1 MWDYLAEL
9 VNEGARQ
16 WTIGYWLKR
25 FSPESS
31 GIRRR
36 DLPERLGD
44 WNDAHGQFSHCLV
57 TGRSAVG
64 GHGCFS
70 TGVVMP
76 MSE

>member
-1 MWDYLAEL
+1 VWDYLAEL

-16 WTIGYWLKR
+16 WTIGNSLKR

-31 GIRRR
+31 GILWR

-44 WNDAHGQFSHCLV
+44 WKNAHGQFSHWAER
-57 TGRSAVG
+57 GG

-70 TGVVMP
+70 TGVLMP